1 MTIAINLLTYL
12 FEALISLLF
21 FGKKFEKRLHIG
33 IILSAFTLSALIQF
47 GVNVAGIQVLN
58 LGSFIFC
65 NFLLC
70 LICYKTKFMQAIFS
84 TLLLAAAMLITEIAI
99 MYVSSLL
106 FGIAVLEYTTNE
118 LVLFLQSGSSKLL
131 YFLTVYLLA
140 KLSTK
145 EERNDLGSAKSFLLL
160 LLPITSI
167 VILLGIFKA
176 AISYKFDKSIYVV
189 LIISTVLLMYA
200 NIAVFWVHESLI
212 KTQRENTELQLQ
224 AQKAELDTEYYTLLQ
239 NQYENSNILIHDIK
253 RHLLSIKDLADEND
267 CDGIEH
273 YIDNLYSEY
282 EVKNIK
288 KYSNHKLVN
297 AIINRYAKVFS
308 DSGITFNC
316 DIRNIDFSFIND
328 NDLTS
333 LLDNLLENAL
343 EASRDSEEKKVDL
356 LIAPTNVNYISISLS
371 NTCSTAPNIKNGKLI
386 TTKKKSA
393 PHGYGIKSIK
403 RIADKYSGDVS
414 FDYDKEIQLFQIR
427 IVIKNA
433 YDKGLC

>member
-1 MTIAINLLTYL
+1 MTIIINLLTYI
-12 FEALISLLF
+12 FEALISLFF
-21 FGKKFEKRLHIG
+21 FGKKFEKRFHIG
-33 IILSAFTLSALIQF
+33 IILLAFSLSALIQF
-47 GVNVAGIQVLN
+47 GLNFAGIQVLN
-58 LGSFIFC
+58 LVSFIIC
-65 NFLLC
+65 NFILC
-70 LICYKTKFMQAIFS
+70 LICYKTKVMQAIFS
-84 TLLLAAAMLITEIAI
+84 TLLLAAAMLITEITI

-160 LLPITSI
+160 LLPISSI
-167 VILLGIFKA
+167 AILLGIFKA
-176 AISYKFDKSIYVV
+176 AINYQFDKSIYIV
-189 LIISTVLLMYA
+189 LIVSTILLMYA

-297 AIINRYAKVFS
+297 AIINRYVKVFA

-316 DIRNIDFSFIND
+316 DIRNIDFSFIDD

-356 LIAPTNVNYISISLS
+356 LIAPTNVNYISISLN
-371 NTCSTAPNIKNGKLI
+371 NTCSVAPNIKNGKLI

-403 RIADKYSGDVS
+403 RIADKYDGDVS
-414 FDYDKEIQLFQIR
+414 FDYETETKTFQIR
-427 IVIKNA
+427 IILRMV
-433 YDKGLC
+433 

>member
-1 MTIAINLLTYL
+1 MTVAINLLTYL
-12 FEALISLLF
+12 SEALISLMF
-21 FGKKFEKRLHIG
+21 FRKKYEKRFHIG

-253 RHLLSIKDLADEND
+253 RHLLSIKNLADEND

-288 KYSNHKLVN
+288 KFSNHKLVN

-308 DSGITFNC
+308 DCGITFNC
-316 DIRNIDFSFIND
+316 DIRNIDFSFIAD

-356 LIAPTNVNYISISLS
+356 LIAPTNVNYISISLN
-371 NTCSTAPNIKNGKLI
+371 NTCSVAPNIKNGKLI
-386 TTKKKSA
+386 TTKKKST
-393 PHGYGIKSIK
+393 PHGYGFKSIK
-403 RIADKYSGDVS
+403 RIADKYDGDVS
-414 FDYDKEIQLFQIR
+414 FDYETKSKTFQIR
-427 IVIKNA
+427 IV
-433 YDKGLC
+433 LRTL

>member
-1 MTIAINLLTYL
+1 MTIIINLLTYI
-12 FEALISLLF
+12 FEALISLFF
-21 FGKKFEKRLHIG
+21 FGKKFEKRFHIG
-33 IILSAFTLSALIQF
+33 IILLAFSLSALIQF
-47 GVNVAGIQVLN
+47 GLNFAGIQVVN
-58 LGSFIFC
+58 LVSFIIC
-65 NFLLC
+65 NFILC
-70 LICYKTKFMQAIFS
+70 LICYKTKVMQAIFS
-84 TLLLAAAMLITEIAI
+84 TLLLAAAMLITEITI

-253 RHLLSIKDLADEND
+253 RHLLSIKNLADEND

-288 KYSNHKLVN
+288 KFSNHKLVN

-308 DSGITFNC
+308 DCGITFNC
-316 DIRNIDFSFIND
+316 DIRNIDFSFIAD

-356 LIAPTNVNYISISLS
+356 LIAPTNVNYISISLN
-371 NTCSTAPNIKNGKLI
+371 NTCSVAPNIKNGKLI

-403 RIADKYSGDVS
+403 RIAEKYDGAVS
-414 FDYDKEIQLFQIR
+414 FDYDKEKQLFSIR
-427 IVIKNA
+427 IV
-433 YDKGLC
+433 LSST

>member
-1 MTIAINLLTYL
+1 MTIIINLLTYI
-12 FEALISLLF
+12 FEALISLFF
-21 FGKKFEKRLHIG
+21 FGKKFEKRFHIG
-33 IILSAFTLSALIQF
+33 IILLAFSLSALIQF
-47 GVNVAGIQVLN
+47 GLNFAGIQVLN
-58 LGSFIFC
+58 LVSFIIC
-65 NFLLC
+65 NFILC
-70 LICYKTKFMQAIFS
+70 LICYKTKVMQAIFS
-84 TLLLAAAMLITEIAI
+84 TLLLAAAMLITEITI

-160 LLPITSI
+160 LLPISSI
-167 VILLGIFKA
+167 AILLGIFKA
-176 AISYKFDKSIYVV
+176 AINYQFDKSIYVV
-189 LIISTVLLMYA
+189 LIVSTILLMYA

-297 AIINRYAKVFS
+297 AIINRYVKVFA

-316 DIRNIDFSFIND
+316 DIRNIDFSFIDD

-343 EASRDSEEKKVDL
+343 EASRDSEEKKVEL
-356 LIAPTNVNYISISLS
+356 QITPTNVNYISLSLS
-371 NTCSTAPNIKNGKLI
+371 NTCSVAPNIKNGKLI

-403 RIADKYSGDVS
+403 RIADKYDGNVS
-414 FDYDKEIQLFQIR
+414 FDYENETQLFHIC
-427 IVIKNA
+427 IVMRMV
-433 YDKGLC
+433 

>member
-1 MTIAINLLTYL
+1 MIVVVNILIYI
-12 FEALISLLF
+12 FEALISLF
-21 FGKKFEKRLHIG
+21 YFGNKFEKKINKWMILLVFALSAVTQFAISLLG
-33 IILSAFTLSALIQF
+33 IPLCNILS
-47 GVNVAGIQVLN
+47 
-58 LGSFIFC
+58 FIIF
-65 NFLLC
+65 NFL
-70 LICYKTKFMQAIFS
+70 ICRICFQTKITQAVFNTAI
-84 TLLLAAAMLITEIAI
+84 LAVTMLITELII
-99 MYVSSLL
+99 VYVSKSV
-106 FGIAVLEYTTNE
+106 FGTEVLEHTTND
-118 LVLFLQSGSSKLL
+118 LIFTFQSICSKLL
-131 YFLTVYLLA
+131 YFLAAYLLS
-140 KLSTK
+140 KLSIS
-145 EERNDLGSAKSFLLL
+145 ENRNDTIKVKSLLLL
-160 LLPITSI
+160 LLPVSSI
-167 VILLGIFKA
+167 VVLHGIARSAERLDYDNNTYIIFIVS
-176 AISYKFDKSIYVV
+176 AI
-189 LIISTVLLMYA
+189 LLMYA

-253 RHLLSIKDLADEND
+253 RHLISIKNLADEND
-267 CDGIEH
+267 CDGIEL

-297 AIINRYAKVFS
+297 AIINRYAKVFA

-316 DIRNIDFSFIND
+316 DIRNIDFSFIAD

-343 EASRDSEEKKVDL
+343 EASRDSEDKKVEL

-371 NTCSTAPNIKNGKLI
+371 NTCSAAPNIKNGKLI

-403 RIADKYSGDVS
+403 RIADKYDGDVS
-414 FDYDKEIQLFQIR
+414 FDYDKEKQLFQIR
-427 IVIKNA
+427 IVIKS
-433 YDKGLC
+433 GV

>member
-21 FGKKFEKRLHIG
+21 FGKKFEKRFHIG
-33 IILSAFTLSALIQF
+33 IILSAFILSALIQF
-47 GVNVAGIQVLN
+47 GVNVAGIQILN
-58 LGSFIFC
+58 LVSFIIC

-70 LICYKTKFMQAIFS
+70 LICYKTKFTQAIFS

-176 AISYKFDKSIYVV
+176 AISYQFDKSIYVV
-189 LIISTVLLMYA
+189 LIISIVLLMYA

-253 RHLLSIKDLADEND
+253 RHLLAIKDLADEND

-297 AIINRYAKVFS
+297 AIINRYAKVFA

-316 DIRNIDFSFIND
+316 DIRNIDFSFISD
-328 NDLTS
+328 NDLTAI
-333 LLDNLLENAL
+333 LDNLLENAL
-343 EASRDSEEKKVDL
+343 EASRNSKEKSVEL
-356 LIAPTNVNYISISLS
+356 LIFQTNVNYIAINLNNS
-371 NTCSTAPNIKNGKLI
+371 CAVAPTIKNGKLI
-386 TTKKKSA
+386 TTKSKSA
-393 PHGYGIKSIK
+393 IHGYGIKSIK
-403 RIADKYSGDVS
+403 RLVKN
-414 FDYDKEIQLFQIR
+414 YDGNISYEYIESENTFCVK
-427 IVIKNA
+427 IVLKQV
-433 YDKGLC
+433 

>member
-1 MTIAINLLTYL
+1 M
-12 FEALISLLF
+12 
-21 FGKKFEKRLHIG
+21 
-33 IILSAFTLSALIQF
+33 
-47 GVNVAGIQVLN
+47 
-58 LGSFIFC
+58 
-65 NFLLC
+65 
-70 LICYKTKFMQAIFS
+70 
-84 TLLLAAAMLITEIAI
+84 
-99 MYVSSLL
+99 
-106 FGIAVLEYTTNE
+106 
-118 LVLFLQSGSSKLL
+118 
-131 YFLTVYLLA
+131 
-140 KLSTK
+140 
-145 EERNDLGSAKSFLLL
+145 
-160 LLPITSI
+160 
-167 VILLGIFKA
+167 
-176 AISYKFDKSIYVV
+176 
-189 LIISTVLLMYA
+189 
-200 NIAVFWVHESLI
+200 
-212 KTQRENTELQLQ
+212 QLQ

-297 AIINRYAKVFS
+297 AIINRYVKVFA

-316 DIRNIDFSFIND
+316 DIRNIDFSFIDD

-356 LIAPTNVNYISISLS
+356 LIAPTNVNYISISLN
-371 NTCSTAPNIKNGKLI
+371 NTCSVAPCSVAPNIKNGKLI

-403 RIADKYSGDVS
+403 RIADKYDGDVS
-414 FDYDKEIQLFQIR
+414 FDYETETKTFQIR
-427 IVIKNA
+427 IILRMV
-433 YDKGLC
+433 

>member
-21 FGKKFEKRLHIG
+21 FGKKFEKRFHIG
-33 IILSAFTLSALIQF
+33 IILLAFSISALIQF

-58 LGSFIFC
+58 LVSFIIC

-70 LICYKTKFMQAIFS
+70 LICYKTKFTQAIFS
-84 TLLLAAAMLITEIAI
+84 TWLLAAAMLITEIAI
-99 MYVSSLL
+99 MYISSLL
-106 FGIAVLEYTTNE
+106 FGIAVLEFTTNV

-131 YFLTVYLLA
+131 YFLTVYLFA

-176 AISYKFDKSIYVV
+176 AISYQFDRSIYVV
-189 LIISTVLLMYA
+189 LIISIVLLMYA

-212 KTQRENTELQLQ
+212 KTQRYNTELQLQ

-253 RHLLSIKDLADEND
+253 RHLISIKDLANEND
-267 CDGIEH
+267 CNGIEH
-273 YIDNLYSEY
+273 YIDNLYNEY

-288 KYSNHKLVN
+288 KYSNHKLIN
-297 AIINRYAKVFS
+297 AIINRYAKVFA
-308 DSGITFNC
+308 DNGITFNC
-316 DIRNIDFSFIND
+316 DIRDIDFSFISD
-328 NDLTS
+328 NDLTAI
-333 LLDNLLENAL
+333 LDNILENAL
-343 EASRDSEEKKVDL
+343 EASQNSKERSIEL
-356 LIAPTNVNYISISLS
+356 LVFPTNVNYIAINLNNS
-371 NTCSTAPNIKNGKLI
+371 CAVAPTMRNGKLV
-386 TTKKKSA
+386 TTKKESTV
-393 PHGYGIKSIK
+393 HGYGIKSIK
-403 RIADKYSGDVS
+403 RIVNNYDGNIS
-414 FDYDKEIQLFQIR
+414 FDYDAIEKVFCVKIVLNKSIIQ
-427 IVIKNA
+427 
-433 YDKGLC
+433 

>member
-12 FEALISLLF
+12 FETLISLLF
-21 FGKKFEKRLHIG
+21 FEKKFEKRFHIG

-58 LGSFIFC
+58 LGSFIIC

-176 AISYKFDKSIYVV
+176 AISYEFDKSIYVV

-212 KTQRENTELQLQ
+212 KTQKENTELQLQ

-239 NQYENSNILIHDIK
+239 NQYENSNILTHDIK

-297 AIINRYAKVFS
+297 AIINRYAKVFA

-316 DIRNIDFSFIND
+316 DIRNIDFSFLDD

-343 EASRDSEEKKVDL
+343 EASRDSEEKIVEL
-356 LIAPTNVNYISISLS
+356 LITPTNVNYISISLN
-371 NTCSTAPNIKNGKLI
+371 NTCSVAPNIKNGKLI
-386 TTKKKSA
+386 TTKKKSS

-403 RIADKYSGDVS
+403 RIADKYDGNVS
-414 FDYDKEIQLFQIR
+414 FDYDNKTQVFHIR

>member
-1 MTIAINLLTYL
+1 MTVVVNILIYI
-12 FEALISLLF
+12 FEALISLF
-21 FGKKFEKRLHIG
+21 YFGNKFEKKINRWLILLVFALSAAAQFAISLLG
-33 IILSAFTLSALIQF
+33 IPLCNILS
-47 GVNVAGIQVLN
+47 
-58 LGSFIFC
+58 FIIF
-65 NFLLC
+65 NFL
-70 LICYKTKFMQAIFS
+70 ICRICFQTKITQAVFNTAI
-84 TLLLAAAMLITEIAI
+84 LAVTMLITELII
-99 MYVSSLL
+99 VYVSKSV
-106 FGIAVLEYTTNE
+106 FGTEVLEHTTND
-118 LVLFLQSGSSKLL
+118 LIFTIQSICSKLL
-131 YFLTVYLLA
+131 YFLAAYLLS
-140 KLSTK
+140 KLSTS
-145 EERNDLGSAKSFLLL
+145 ENRNDTIKVKSLLLL
-160 LLPITSI
+160 LLPVSSI
-167 VILLGIFKA
+167 VVLHCIARSAERVDYDNITYIVFIVS
-176 AISYKFDKSIYVV
+176 AI
-189 LIISTVLLMYA
+189 LLMYA

-267 CDGIEH
+267 CDGIKH

-316 DIRNIDFSFIND
+316 DIRSIDFSFIDD

-356 LIAPTNVNYISISLS
+356 LITPTNVNYISLTLNNS
-371 NTCSTAPNIKNGKLI
+371 CSTAPNIKNGKLI
-386 TTKKKSA
+386 TTKKKTA

-403 RIADKYSGDVS
+403 RIADKYDGDVS
-414 FDYDKEIQLFQIR
+414 FEYDSAIQMFHIGIILKR
-427 IVIKNA
+427 
-433 YDKGLC
+433 

>member
-1 MTIAINLLTYL
+1 MTVAINLLTYL
-12 FEALISLLF
+12 FEALISLMF
-21 FGKKFEKRLHIG
+21 FGKKYEKRFHTG
-33 IILSAFTLSALIQF
+33 IILLAFALSTLAQF
-47 GVNVAGIQVLN
+47 GLNYAGIQVLN
-58 LGSFIFC
+58 LVSFITC

-70 LICYKTKFMQAIFS
+70 LICYKTRITQALFS
-84 TLLLAAAMLITEIAI
+84 TLILTAAMLITEMII
-99 MYVSSLL
+99 LYVSKFVFGVEVLDYTANEFILL
-106 FGIAVLEYTTNE
+106 
-118 LVLFLQSGSSKLL
+118 LQSSSSKLL
-131 YFLTVYLLA
+131 YFLTIYLFA
-140 KLSTK
+140 KLSSK
-145 EERNDLGSAKSFLLL
+145 EERSYIGSFKSFLLL
-160 LLPITSI
+160 LLPIASI
-167 VILLGIFKA
+167 AVLLSIFKA
-176 AISYKFDKSIYVV
+176 AESQSLSNNIYLGLSISS
-189 LIISTVLLMYA
+189 VLLMYA
-200 NIAVFWVHESLI
+200 NIAVFWVHEMLI
-212 KTQRENTELQLQ
+212 KTQRKNTELQLQ

-267 CDGIEH
+267 CDGIEL

-308 DSGITFNC
+308 DCGITFNC
-316 DIRNIDFSFIND
+316 DIRNIDFSFIAD

-356 LIAPTNVNYISISLS
+356 LIAPTNVNYISISLN
-371 NTCSTAPNIKNGKLI
+371 NTCSAAPNIKNGKLI

-403 RIADKYSGDVS
+403 RIADKYDGDVS
-414 FDYDKEIQLFQIR
+414 FDYDKEKQLFQIR
-427 IVIKNA
+427 IVIKS
-433 YDKGLC
+433 GV

>member
-176 AISYKFDKSIYVV
+176 AISYQFDKDIYVV
-189 LIISTVLLMYA
+189 LIVSTILLMYA

-297 AIINRYAKVFS
+297 AIINRYVKVFA

-316 DIRNIDFSFIND
+316 DIRNIDFSFIDD

-356 LIAPTNVNYISISLS
+356 LIAPTNVNYISISLN
-371 NTCSTAPNIKNGKLI
+371 NTCSVAPNIKNGKLI

-403 RIADKYSGDVS
+403 RIADKYDGNVS
-414 FDYDKEIQLFQIR
+414 FDYENETQLFHIC
-427 IVIKNA
+427 IVMRMV
-433 YDKGLC
+433 

>member
-1 MTIAINLLTYL
+1 MTITVNILTYL

-21 FGKKFEKRLHIG
+21 FSKKFEKRFHTG
-33 IILSAFTLSALIQF
+33 IILFAFAVSALVQF
-47 GVNVAGIQVLN
+47 GINSVGIQVLN
-58 LGSFIFC
+58 LVSFVIC
-65 NFLLC
+65 NYLLC
-70 LICYKTKFMQAIFS
+70 LICYQTKFTQALFS
-84 TLLLAAAMLITEIAI
+84 TFILTAAMLITEIVI

-106 FGIAVLEYTTNE
+106 FGIEVLEYTTNE
-118 LVLFLQSGSSKLL
+118 LVLLLQSSSSKIL
-131 YFLTVYLLA
+131 YFLSVYLFA
-140 KLSTK
+140 KLSAK
-145 EERNDLGSAKSFLLL
+145 EERNDLGSAKSFFLL

-167 VILLGIFKA
+167 AILLGIFKA
-176 AISYKFDKSIYVV
+176 AISNQFDNSVFII

-212 KTQRENTELQLQ
+212 KTQRKNTELQLQ

-316 DIRNIDFSFIND
+316 DIRNIDFSFIAD

-343 EASRDSEEKKVDL
+343 EASRDSEEKKVEL
-356 LIAPTNVNYISISLS
+356 QITPTNVNYISLTLNNS
-371 NTCSTAPNIKNGKLI
+371 CSTAPNIKNGKLI

-403 RIADKYSGDVS
+403 RIADKYNGDVS
-414 FDYDKEIQLFQIR
+414 FDYDNKTQVFHIR

>member
-1 MTIAINLLTYL
+1 MTIIINLLTYI
-12 FEALISLLF
+12 FEALISLFF
-21 FGKKFEKRLHIG
+21 FGKKFEKRFHIG
-33 IILSAFTLSALIQF
+33 IILLAFALSALIQF
-47 GVNVAGIQVLN
+47 GLNFAGIQVLN
-58 LGSFIFC
+58 LVSFIIC
-65 NFLLC
+65 NFILC
-70 LICYKTKFMQAIFS
+70 LICYKTKVMQAIFS
-84 TLLLAAAMLITEIAI
+84 TLLLAAAMLITEITI

-160 LLPITSI
+160 LLPISSI
-167 VILLGIFKA
+167 AILLGIFKA
-176 AISYKFDKSIYVV
+176 AINYQFDKSIYVV
-189 LIISTVLLMYA
+189 LIVSTILLMYA

-212 KTQRENTELQLQ
+212 KTQREN
-224 AQKAELDTEYYTLLQ
+224 LLQ

-297 AIINRYAKVFS
+297 AIINRYVKVFA

-316 DIRNIDFSFIND
+316 DIRNIDFSFIDD

-356 LIAPTNVNYISISLS
+356 LIAPTNVNYISISLN
-371 NTCSTAPNIKNGKLI
+371 NTCSVAPNIKNGKLI

-403 RIADKYSGDVS
+403 RIADKYDGDVS
-414 FDYDKEIQLFQIR
+414 FDYDKEKQLFSIR
-427 IVIKNA
+427 IV
-433 YDKGLC
+433 LSST